1 MNTQDSERST
11 DQPIVTEEQPN
22 HRLALEIFLSY
33 EELEWLCKY
42 FQRELDEKE
51 DDCGVQALKIVRVLR
66 QSIDYKFEETTIG
79 PDMNFVTNLK
89 APGLDK
95 VKAKLIRGMF
105 VTFIEHQRGLPGLL
119 EIVGGIS
126 SAGFGTGKFRLMN
139 SEEKINLTQLKKYF
153 PAAGEINSA
162 QTQLLK
168 DLLHPDVLGLFPN
181 IRTGVYSILTGCSLL
196 PIYYA
201 YMRMREQ
208 NKLHDEE
215 SLRLTCEEIKNRFS
229 PESERL
235 KRFLSHNVF
244 RVLFEELFNHEATV
258 YSVFQY

>member
-1 MNTQDSERST
+1 MNAQGP
-11 DQPIVTEEQPN
+11 DQLAVTEEQPKY
-22 HRLALEIFLSY
+22 RLALEFFLSR

-51 DDCGVQALKIVRVLR
+51 DNCGVQALKIVRILR
-66 QSIDYKFEETTIG
+66 QSIDYKFEKTPIG

-89 APGLDK
+89 APGPDR
-95 VKAKLIRGMF
+95 VKARLIRGMF
-105 VTFIEHQRGLPGLL
+105 VTFIEHQRGLPGLF

-126 SAGFGTGKFRLMN
+126 SAGFGTGSFRLMN
-139 SEEKINLTQLKKYF
+139 SEKKINLAQLKEYF
-153 PAAGEINSA
+153 PAQGEINSA

-168 DLLHPDVLGLFPN
+168 DLLQADVLGLFPN

-201 YMRMREQ
+201 YMRMRDQ
-208 NKLHDEE
+208 NKSHDKEA
-215 SLRLTCEEIKNRFS
+215 LKLACEEIKSRFS

-235 KRFLSHNVF
+235 KRFLSQNVF